1 MIDLPRMLLAALLGF
16 PQYIP
21 EAAGRLT
28 PDDFP
33 EGLGDL
39 YAAIDGTWSA
49 KGEMDVV
56 DILHRYPALKEA
68 VAACIDALEA
78 APVRV
83 TRSRVKEWVTALLEH
98 RALERFQALAVQAA
112 SPSTSYEDL
121 ADLYGRMGQALD
133 TDHPGEDFTPLG
145 DLIDDYIR
153 NLDQQPDYI
162 QTGIGPL
169 DRNLHILPGNFIL
182 IGGRPSAG
190 KTALSLQIA
199 VEMAK
204 QGRKVCY
211 FSLETSPQILAQ
223 RIIANQLYAP
233 LEQVKTKKV
242 PAAELDG
249 LSKLRKLPLYI
260 RSASGRNV
268 AWIRA
273 QALRM
278 KAQAVM
284 VDYVQIIRPDRFA
297 DRYQAITQISIGLHE
312 LAQTTGM
319 VVIGAAQL
327 SRNAAH
333 TLPTNADLKESG
345 QLEQDADAVLLLGSA
360 EDGRSVC
367 ILSKNKEGRVGEI
380 PPGLRQGAPAVFGGG
395 AVSRA
400 DIV

>member
-16 PQYIP
+16 PEYIP

-56 DILHRYPALKEA
+56 DVLHRYPDLKET
-68 VAACIDALEA
+68 VAACMDALDV
-78 APVRV
+78 APVKV
-83 TRSRVKEWVTALLEH
+83 TRSRVKEWVTALLER
-98 RALERFQALAVQAA
+98 RALERFQALAMQAA

-121 ADLYGRMGQALD
+121 ASLYGRMGQALD

-153 NLDQQPDYI
+153 NLDQQPNYI
-162 QTGIGPL
+162 PTGIGPL

-233 LEQVKTKKV
+233 LEQVKNKKV
-242 PAAELDG
+242 PAIELDG

-278 KAQAVM
+278 KAQVVM
-284 VDYVQIIRPDRFA
+284 VDYVQIIRPDRSG

-333 TLPTNADLKESG
+333 TLPSNADLKESG
-345 QLEQDADAVLLLGSA
+345 QLEQDADAVLLLGNA

-380 PPGLRQGAPAVFGGG
+380 PLAFDKERQRFLEVVP
-395 AVSRA
+395 
-400 DIV
+400 

>member
-49 KGEMDVV
+49 KGEIDVV
-56 DILHRYPALKEA
+56 DVLHHYPGLKEA
-68 VAACIDALEA
+68 VAACMDALDV
-78 APVRV
+78 APVKV
-83 TRSRVKEWVTALLEH
+83 TRSRVREWVTALLER

-121 ADLYGRMGQALD
+121 AALYGRMGQALD

-153 NLDQQPDYI
+153 NLDQQPNYI

-211 FSLETSPQILAQ
+211 FSLETSPRILAQ

-278 KAQAVM
+278 KAQVVM
-284 VDYVQIIRPDRFA
+284 VDYVQIIRPDRSG

-319 VVIGAAQL
+319 VVMGAAQL
-327 SRNAAH
+327 SRSAAH

-345 QLEQDADAVLLLGSA
+345 QLEQDADAVLLLGNA

-380 PPGLRQGAPAVFGGG
+380 PLAFDKERQRFLEVVP
-395 AVSRA
+395 
-400 DIV
+400 

>member
-39 YAAIDGTWSA
+39 YAALSGTWSA

-78 APVRV
+78 APVKV

-112 SPSTSYEDL
+112 SPTTSYEDL
-121 ADLYGRMGQALD
+121 AGLYGRMGQALD

-153 NLDQQPDYI
+153 SLDQQPNYI

-242 PAAELDG
+242 PAIELDG

-278 KAQAVM
+278 KAQVVM
-284 VDYVQIIRPDRFA
+284 VDYVQIIRPDRSGE
-297 DRYQAITQISIGLHE
+297 RYQAITQISIALHE

-333 TLPTNADLKESG
+333 TLPSNADLKDSG
-345 QLEQDADAVLLLGSA
+345 QLEQDADAVLLLGNA

-380 PPGLRQGAPAVFGGG
+380 PLAFDKERQRFLEVVP
-395 AVSRA
+395 
-400 DIV
+400 

>member
-49 KGEMDVV
+49 KGEIDVV
-56 DILHRYPALKEA
+56 DIIHHYPDLKEA
-68 VAACIDALEA
+68 VAACMDALDV
-78 APVRV
+78 APVKV
-83 TRSRVKEWVTALLEH
+83 TRSRVREWVTALLER

-121 ADLYGRMGQALD
+121 AGLYGRMGQALD

-153 NLDQQPDYI
+153 NLDQQPNYI
-162 QTGIGPL
+162 PTGIGPL

-233 LEQVKTKKV
+233 LEQVKNKKV

-249 LSKLRKLPLYI
+249 LSKLRQLPLYI

-278 KAQAVM
+278 KAQVVM
-284 VDYVQIIRPDRFA
+284 VDYVQIIRPDRSG

-345 QLEQDADAVLLLGSA
+345 QLEQDADAVLLLGNA

-380 PPGLRQGAPAVFGGG
+380 PLAFDKERQRFLEVVP
-395 AVSRA
+395 
-400 DIV
+400 

>member
-16 PQYIP
+16 PEYIP

-39 YAAIDGTWSA
+39 YAALSGTWSA

-56 DILHRYPALKEA
+56 DVLHRYPNLKET
-68 VAACIDALEA
+68 VAACMDALDV
-78 APVRV
+78 APVKV
-83 TRSRVKEWVTALLEH
+83 TRSRVREWVTALLER

-121 ADLYGRMGQALD
+121 AALYGRMGQALD

-153 NLDQQPDYI
+153 NLDQQPNYI
-162 QTGIGPL
+162 ATGIGPL

-233 LEQVKTKKV
+233 LEQVKNKNV

-249 LSKLRKLPLYI
+249 LSKLRQLPLYI

-278 KAQAVM
+278 KAQVVM
-284 VDYVQIIRPDRFA
+284 VDYVQIIRPDRSG

-345 QLEQDADAVLLLGSA
+345 QLEQDADAVLLLGNA

-380 PPGLRQGAPAVFGGG
+380 PLAFDKERQRFLEVVP
-395 AVSRA
+395 
-400 DIV
+400 

>member
-1 MIDLPRMLLAALLGF
+1 MIDLPKMLLAALLGF

-21 EAAGRLT
+21 EAVGRLT

-33 EGLGDL
+33 EGLSDL
-39 YAAIDGTWSA
+39 YAAVDGTWSA

-56 DILHRYPALKEA
+56 DVLHHYPNLKET
-68 VAACIDALEA
+68 VAACIDALDT
-78 APVRV
+78 APVQV
-83 TRSRVKEWVTALLEH
+83 TRSRVREWVTALLER
-98 RALERFQALAVQAA
+98 RALERFQTLAVQAA

-121 ADLYGRMGQALD
+121 AGLYGRMGQALD
-133 TDHPGEDFTPLG
+133 TDHPGEDFTPIG

-153 NLDQQPDYI
+153 SLDQQPNYI
-162 QTGIGPL
+162 PTGIGPL

-204 QGRKVCY
+204 QGRRVCY
-211 FSLETSPQILAQ
+211 FSLETSPQILTQ

-249 LSKLRKLPLYI
+249 LSKLRQLPLYI

-273 QALRM
+273 QAQRM
-278 KAQAVM
+278 KAQVAVI
-284 VDYVQIIRPDRFA
+284 DYVQIIRPDRSG
-297 DRYQAITQISIGLHE
+297 DRYQAITQISIALHE

-333 TLPTNADLKESG
+333 AMPSNADLKESG
-345 QLEQDADAVLLLGSA
+345 QLEQDADAVLLLGNA
-360 EDGRSVC
+360 DDGRSVC

-380 PPGLRQGAPAVFGGG
+380 PLAFDKERQRFLEVVP
-395 AVSRA
+395 
-400 DIV
+400 

>member
-56 DILHRYPALKEA
+56 DVLHRYPDLKEA
-68 VAACIDALEA
+68 VAACMDALDV
-78 APVRV
+78 APVKV
-83 TRSRVKEWVTALLEH
+83 NRSRVREWVTALLER
-98 RALERFQALAVQAA
+98 RALERFQSLAMQAA

-121 ADLYGRMGQALD
+121 AALYGRMGQALD
-133 TDHPGEDFTPLG
+133 TDHPGEDFTPIG

-153 NLDQQPDYI
+153 NLDQKPNYI
-162 QTGIGPL
+162 ATGIGPL

-278 KAQAVM
+278 KAQVVM
-284 VDYVQIIRPDRFA
+284 VDYVQIIRPDRSG

-319 VVIGAAQL
+319 VVMGAAQL

-345 QLEQDADAVLLLGSA
+345 QLEQDADAVLLLGNA

-380 PPGLRQGAPAVFGGG
+380 PLAFDKERQRFLEVVP
-395 AVSRA
+395 
-400 DIV
+400 

>member
-1 MIDLPRMLLAALLGF
+1 MIDLPKMLLAALLGF

-21 EAAGRLT
+21 EAVGRLT

-33 EGLGDL
+33 EGLSDL

-56 DILHRYPALKEA
+56 DVLHHYPNLKET
-68 VAACIDALEA
+68 VAACIDVLDT
-78 APVRV
+78 APVQV
-83 TRSRVKEWVTALLEH
+83 TRSRVREWVTALLER
-98 RALERFQALAVQAA
+98 RALERFQTLAVQAA

-121 ADLYGRMGQALD
+121 AGLYGRMGQALD

-153 NLDQQPDYI
+153 NLDQQPNYI
-162 QTGIGPL
+162 PTGIGPL

-211 FSLETSPQILAQ
+211 FSLETSPQILTQ

-249 LSKLRKLPLYI
+249 LSKLRQLPLYI

-273 QALRM
+273 QAQRM
-278 KAQAVM
+278 KAQVAVI
-284 VDYVQIIRPDRFA
+284 DYVQIIRPDRSG
-297 DRYQAITQISIGLHE
+297 DRYQAITQISIALHE

-333 TLPTNADLKESG
+333 AMPSNADLKESG
-345 QLEQDADAVLLLGSA
+345 QLEQDADAVLLLGNA
-360 EDGRSVC
+360 DDGRSVC

-380 PPGLRQGAPAVFGGG
+380 PLAFDKERQRFLEVVP
-395 AVSRA
+395 
-400 DIV
+400 

>member
-1 MIDLPRMLLAALLGF
+1 MIDLPKMLLAALLGF

-21 EAAGRLT
+21 EAVGRLT

-33 EGLGDL
+33 EGLSDL
-39 YAAIDGTWSA
+39 YAAVDGTWSA

-56 DILHRYPALKEA
+56 DVLHHYPNLKET
-68 VAACIDALEA
+68 VAACIDALDT
-78 APVRV
+78 APVQV
-83 TRSRVKEWVTALLEH
+83 TRSRVREWVTALLER
-98 RALERFQALAVQAA
+98 RALERFQTLSVQAA

-121 ADLYGRMGQALD
+121 AGLYGRMGQALD
-133 TDHPGEDFTPLG
+133 TDHPGEDFTPIG

-153 NLDQQPDYI
+153 SLDQQPNYI
-162 QTGIGPL
+162 PTGIGPL

-204 QGRKVCY
+204 QGRRVCY
-211 FSLETSPQILAQ
+211 FSLETSPQILTQ

-249 LSKLRKLPLYI
+249 LSKLRQLPLYI

-273 QALRM
+273 QAQRM
-278 KAQAVM
+278 KAQVAVI
-284 VDYVQIIRPDRFA
+284 DYVQIIRPDRSG
-297 DRYQAITQISIGLHE
+297 DRYQAITQISIALHE

-333 TLPTNADLKESG
+333 AMPSNADLKESG
-345 QLEQDADAVLLLGSA
+345 QLEQDADAVLLLGNA
-360 EDGRSVC
+360 DDGRSVC

-380 PPGLRQGAPAVFGGG
+380 PLAFDKERQRFLEVVP
-395 AVSRA
+395 
-400 DIV
+400 

>member
-33 EGLGDL
+33 DGLGDL
-39 YAAIDGTWSA
+39 YAALSGTWSA

-56 DILHRYPALKEA
+56 DVLHRYPNLKET
-68 VAACIDALEA
+68 VAACMDALDV
-78 APVRV
+78 APVKV
-83 TRSRVKEWVTALLEH
+83 TRSRVKEWVTALLE
-98 RALERFQALAVQAA
+98 RPALERFQALAVQAA

-121 ADLYGRMGQALD
+121 AALYGRMGQALD

-153 NLDQQPDYI
+153 NLDQQPNYI
-162 QTGIGPL
+162 PTGIGPL

-223 RIIANQLYAP
+223 RVIANQLYAP

-242 PAAELDG
+242 PAIELDG

-278 KAQAVM
+278 KAQVVM
-284 VDYVQIIRPDRFA
+284 VDYVQIIRPDRSG
-297 DRYQAITQISIGLHE
+297 DRYQAITQISIALHE

-319 VVIGAAQL
+319 VVMGAAQL

-333 TLPTNADLKESG
+333 TLPSNADLKESG
-345 QLEQDADAVLLLGSA
+345 QLEQDADAVLLLGNA

-380 PPGLRQGAPAVFGGG
+380 PLTFDKERQRFLEVVP
-395 AVSRA
+395 
-400 DIV
+400 

>member
-39 YAAIDGTWSA
+39 YAALSGTWSA
-49 KGEMDVV
+49 RGEIDVV
-56 DILHRYPALKEA
+56 DVLHRYPDLKET
-68 VAACIDALEA
+68 VAACMDALDV
-78 APVRV
+78 APVKV
-83 TRSRVKEWVTALLEH
+83 TRSRVKEWVTALLER

-121 ADLYGRMGQALD
+121 AALYGRMGQALD

-153 NLDQQPDYI
+153 NLDQQPNYI

-211 FSLETSPQILAQ
+211 FSLETSPRILAQ

-278 KAQAVM
+278 KAQVVM
-284 VDYVQIIRPDRFA
+284 VDYVQIIRPDRSG

-345 QLEQDADAVLLLGSA
+345 QLEQDADAVLLLGNA

-380 PPGLRQGAPAVFGGG
+380 PLAFDKERQRFLEVVP
-395 AVSRA
+395 
-400 DIV
+400 

>member
-1 MIDLPRMLLAALLGF
+1 MIDLPKMLLAALLGF

-21 EAAGRLT
+21 EAVGRLT

-33 EGLGDL
+33 EGLSDL
-39 YAAIDGTWSA
+39 YAAVDGTWSA

-56 DILHRYPALKEA
+56 DVLHHYPNLKET
-68 VAACIDALEA
+68 VAACIDVLDT
-78 APVRV
+78 APVQV
-83 TRSRVKEWVTALLEH
+83 TRSRVREWVTALLER
-98 RALERFQALAVQAA
+98 RALERFQTLAVQAA

-121 ADLYGRMGQALD
+121 AGLYGRMGQALD

-153 NLDQQPDYI
+153 SLDQQPNYI
-162 QTGIGPL
+162 PTGIGPL

-211 FSLETSPQILAQ
+211 FSLETSPQILTQ

-233 LEQVKTKKV
+233 LEQIKTKKV

-249 LSKLRKLPLYI
+249 LSKLRQLPLYI

-273 QALRM
+273 QAQRM
-278 KAQAVM
+278 KAQVAVI
-284 VDYVQIIRPDRFA
+284 DYVQIIRPDRSG
-297 DRYQAITQISIGLHE
+297 DRYQAITQVSIALHE

-333 TLPTNADLKESG
+333 AMPSNADLKESG
-345 QLEQDADAVLLLGSA
+345 QLEQDADAVLLLGNA
-360 EDGRSVC
+360 DDGHSVC

-380 PPGLRQGAPAVFGGG
+380 PLAFDKERQRFLEVVP
-395 AVSRA
+395 
-400 DIV
+400 

>member
-39 YAAIDGTWSA
+39 YAALSGTWSA
-49 KGEMDVV
+49 RGEMDVV
-56 DILHRYPALKEA
+56 DVLHRYPDLKET
-68 VAACIDALEA
+68 VAACMDALDV
-78 APVRV
+78 APVKV
-83 TRSRVKEWVTALLEH
+83 TRSRVKEWVTALLER
-98 RALERFQALAVQAA
+98 RALERFQALAMQAA

-121 ADLYGRMGQALD
+121 ASLYGRMGQALD

-153 NLDQQPDYI
+153 NLDQQPNYI
-162 QTGIGPL
+162 PTGIGPL

-278 KAQAVM
+278 KAQVAVI
-284 VDYVQIIRPDRFA
+284 DYVQIIRPDRSG

-333 TLPTNADLKESG
+333 TLPSNADLKESG
-345 QLEQDADAVLLLGSA
+345 QLEQDADAVLLLGNA

-380 PPGLRQGAPAVFGGG
+380 PLAFDKERQRFLEVVP
-395 AVSRA
+395 
-400 DIV
+400 

>member
-39 YAAIDGTWSA
+39 YAALSGTWSA
-49 KGEMDVV
+49 NGEMDVV

-121 ADLYGRMGQALD
+121 AGLYGRMGQALD

-204 QGRKVCY
+204 QGRRVCY

-233 LEQVKTKKV
+233 LEQVKNKKV

-260 RSASGRNV
+260 RSASERNV

-278 KAQAVM
+278 KAQVVM
-284 VDYVQIIRPDRFA
+284 VDYVQIIRPDRSG

-319 VVIGAAQL
+319 VVMGAAQL

-333 TLPTNADLKESG
+333 TLPSNADLKESG
-345 QLEQDADAVLLLGSA
+345 QLEQDDDAVLLLGNA

-380 PPGLRQGAPAVFGGG
+380 PLAFDKERQRFLEVVP
-395 AVSRA
+395 
-400 DIV
+400 

>member
-39 YAAIDGTWSA
+39 YAALSGTWSA

-112 SPSTSYEDL
+112 SPATSYEDL

-153 NLDQQPDYI
+153 SLDQQPNYI

-278 KAQAVM
+278 KAQVAVI
-284 VDYVQIIRPDRFA
+284 DYVQIIRPDRSA
-297 DRYQAITQISIGLHE
+297 DRYQAILHE

-333 TLPTNADLKESG
+333 TLPSNADLKDSG
-345 QLEQDADAVLLLGSA
+345 QLEQDADAVLLLGNA

-380 PPGLRQGAPAVFGGG
+380 PLAFDKERQRFLEVVP
-395 AVSRA
+395 
-400 DIV
+400 

>member
-49 KGEMDVV
+49 KGEIDVV
-56 DILHRYPALKEA
+56 DVLHRYPDLKET
-68 VAACIDALEA
+68 VAACMDALDV
-78 APVRV
+78 APVKV
-83 TRSRVKEWVTALLEH
+83 TRSRVKEWVTALLER

-121 ADLYGRMGQALD
+121 AALYGRMGQALD

-153 NLDQQPDYI
+153 NLDQQPNYI

-211 FSLETSPQILAQ
+211 FSLETSPRILAQ

-278 KAQAVM
+278 KAQVVM
-284 VDYVQIIRPDRFA
+284 VDYVQIIRPDRSG

-345 QLEQDADAVLLLGSA
+345 QLEQDADAVLLLGNA

-380 PPGLRQGAPAVFGGG
+380 PLAFDKEHQRFLEVVP
-395 AVSRA
+395 
-400 DIV
+400 

>member
-1 MIDLPRMLLAALLGF
+1 MIDLPKMLLAALLGF

-21 EAAGRLT
+21 EAVGRLT

-33 EGLGDL
+33 EGLSDL
-39 YAAIDGTWSA
+39 YAAVDGTWSA

-56 DILHRYPALKEA
+56 DVLHHYPNLKET
-68 VAACIDALEA
+68 VAACIGVLDT
-78 APVRV
+78 APVQV
-83 TRSRVKEWVTALLEH
+83 TRSRVKEWVTALLER
-98 RALERFQALAVQAA
+98 RALERFQTLAVQAA

-121 ADLYGRMGQALD
+121 AGLYGRMGQALD
-133 TDHPGEDFTPLG
+133 TDHPGEDFTPIG
-145 DLIDDYIR
+145 DLIDNYIR
-153 NLDQQPDYI
+153 NLDQQPNYI
-162 QTGIGPL
+162 PTGIGPL

-204 QGRKVCY
+204 QGWKVCY
-211 FSLETSPQILAQ
+211 FSLETSPQILTQ

-249 LSKLRKLPLYI
+249 LSKLRQLPLYI

-278 KAQAVM
+278 KAQVAVI
-284 VDYVQIIRPDRFA
+284 DYVQIIRPDRSG
-297 DRYQAITQISIGLHE
+297 DRYQAITQISIALHE

-333 TLPTNADLKESG
+333 AMPSNADLKESG
-345 QLEQDADAVLLLGSA
+345 QLEQDADAVLLLGNA
-360 EDGRSVC
+360 DDGRSVC

-380 PPGLRQGAPAVFGGG
+380 PLAFDKERQRFLEVVP
-395 AVSRA
+395 
-400 DIV
+400 

>member
-16 PQYIP
+16 PEYIP

-39 YAAIDGTWSA
+39 YAALSGTWSA
-49 KGEMDVV
+49 KGEIDVV
-56 DILHRYPALKEA
+56 DVLHRYPDLKEA
-68 VAACIDALEA
+68 VAACMDALDV
-78 APVRV
+78 APVQV
-83 TRSRVKEWVTALLEH
+83 TRSRVREWVTALLER

-121 ADLYGRMGQALD
+121 AALYGRMGQALD

-153 NLDQQPDYI
+153 NLDQQPNYI
-162 QTGIGPL
+162 PTGIGPL

-233 LEQVKTKKV
+233 LEQVKNKKV
-242 PAAELDG
+242 PAIELDG
-249 LSKLRKLPLYI
+249 LSKLRQLPLYI

-278 KAQAVM
+278 KAQVVM
-284 VDYVQIIRPDRFA
+284 VDYVQIIRPDRSG

-345 QLEQDADAVLLLGSA
+345 QLEQDADAVLLLGNA

-380 PPGLRQGAPAVFGGG
+380 PLAFDKERQRFLEVVP
-395 AVSRA
+395 
-400 DIV
+400 

>member
-1 MIDLPRMLLAALLGF
+1 MIDLPKMLLAALLGF

-21 EAAGRLT
+21 EAVGRLT

-33 EGLGDL
+33 EGLSDL
-39 YAAIDGTWSA
+39 YAAVDGTWSA

-56 DILHRYPALKEA
+56 DVLHHYPNLKET
-68 VAACIDALEA
+68 VAACIDVLDT
-78 APVRV
+78 APVQV
-83 TRSRVKEWVTALLEH
+83 TRSRVREWVTALLER
-98 RALERFQALAVQAA
+98 RALERFQTLAVQAA

-121 ADLYGRMGQALD
+121 AGLYGRMGQALD
-133 TDHPGEDFTPLG
+133 TDHPDEDFTPLG

-153 NLDQQPDYI
+153 NLDQQPNYI
-162 QTGIGPL
+162 PTGIGPL

-204 QGRKVCY
+204 QGRRVCY
-211 FSLETSPQILAQ
+211 FSLETSPQILTQ

-249 LSKLRKLPLYI
+249 LSKLRQLPLYI

-273 QALRM
+273 QAQRM
-278 KAQAVM
+278 KAQVAVI
-284 VDYVQIIRPDRFA
+284 DYVQIIRPDRSG
-297 DRYQAITQISIGLHE
+297 DRYQAITQISIALHE

-333 TLPTNADLKESG
+333 AMPSNADLKESG
-345 QLEQDADAVLLLGSA
+345 QLEQDADAVLLLGNA
-360 EDGRSVC
+360 EEGRSVC

-380 PPGLRQGAPAVFGGG
+380 PLAFDKERQRFLEVVP
-395 AVSRA
+395 
-400 DIV
+400 

>member
-33 EGLGDL
+33 EGLRDL
-39 YAAIDGTWSA
+39 YAALSGTWSA

-56 DILHRYPALKEA
+56 DVLHRYPDLKET
-68 VAACIDALEA
+68 VAACMDALDV
-78 APVRV
+78 APVKV
-83 TRSRVKEWVTALLEH
+83 TRSRVREWVTALLER

-112 SPSTSYEDL
+112 SPSTSYDDL
-121 ADLYGRMGQALD
+121 AALYGRMGQALD

-153 NLDQQPDYI
+153 NLDQQPNYI
-162 QTGIGPL
+162 PTGIGPL

-211 FSLETSPQILAQ
+211 FSLETSPRILAQ

-249 LSKLRKLPLYI
+249 LSKLRQLPLYI

-278 KAQAVM
+278 KAQVAVI
-284 VDYVQIIRPDRFA
+284 DYVQIIRPDRSG

-333 TLPTNADLKESG
+333 TLPSNADLKESG
-345 QLEQDADAVLLLGSA
+345 QLEQDADAVLLLGNA

-380 PPGLRQGAPAVFGGG
+380 PLAFDKERQRFLEVVP
-395 AVSRA
+395 
-400 DIV
+400 

>member
-33 EGLGDL
+33 EGLSDL
-39 YAAIDGTWSA
+39 YAALSGTWSA

-78 APVRV
+78 APVKV
-83 TRSRVKEWVTALLEH
+83 TRSRVKEWVTALLER

-121 ADLYGRMGQALD
+121 AGLYGRMGQALD
-133 TDHPGEDFTPLG
+133 TDHPGEDFTPIG

-153 NLDQQPDYI
+153 NLDQQPNYI
-162 QTGIGPL
+162 PTGIGPL

-242 PAAELDG
+242 PANQLDG

-278 KAQAVM
+278 KAQVVM
-284 VDYVQIIRPDRFA
+284 VDYVQIIRPDRSA

-345 QLEQDADAVLLLGSA
+345 QLEQDADAVLLLGNA

-380 PPGLRQGAPAVFGGG
+380 PLAFDKERQRFLEVVP
-395 AVSRA
+395 
-400 DIV
+400 

>member
-16 PQYIP
+16 PEYIP

-39 YAAIDGTWSA
+39 YAALSGTWSA
-49 KGEMDVV
+49 KGEIDVV
-56 DILHRYPALKEA
+56 DVLHRYPDLKEA
-68 VAACIDALEA
+68 VAACMDALDV
-78 APVRV
+78 APVQV
-83 TRSRVKEWVTALLEH
+83 TRSRVREWVTALLER

-121 ADLYGRMGQALD
+121 AALYGRMGQALD

-153 NLDQQPDYI
+153 NLDQQPNYI
-162 QTGIGPL
+162 PTGIGPL

-233 LEQVKTKKV
+233 LEQVKNKKV

-278 KAQAVM
+278 KAQVVM
-284 VDYVQIIRPDRFA
+284 VDYVQIIRPDRSG

-319 VVIGAAQL
+319 VVMGAAQL

-333 TLPTNADLKESG
+333 TLPSNADLKESG
-345 QLEQDADAVLLLGSA
+345 QLEQDADAVLLLGNA

-380 PPGLRQGAPAVFGGG
+380 PLAFDKERQRFLEVVP
-395 AVSRA
+395 
-400 DIV
+400 

>member
-1 MIDLPRMLLAALLGF
+1 MIDLPKMLLAALLGF

-21 EAAGRLT
+21 EAVGRLT

-33 EGLGDL
+33 EGLSDL
-39 YAAIDGTWSA
+39 YAAVDGTWSA

-56 DILHRYPALKEA
+56 DVLHHYPNLKET
-68 VAACIDALEA
+68 VAACIDALDT
-78 APVRV
+78 APVQV
-83 TRSRVKEWVTALLEH
+83 TRSRVREWVTALLER
-98 RALERFQALAVQAA
+98 RALERFQTLAVQAA

-121 ADLYGRMGQALD
+121 AALYGRMGQALD
-133 TDHPGEDFTPLG
+133 TDHLGEDFTPIG

-153 NLDQQPDYI
+153 NLDQQPNYI
-162 QTGIGPL
+162 PTGIGPL

-204 QGRKVCY
+204 QGRRVCY

-249 LSKLRKLPLYI
+249 LSKLRQLPLYI

-273 QALRM
+273 QAQRM
-278 KAQAVM
+278 KAQVAVI
-284 VDYVQIIRPDRFA
+284 DYVQIIRPDRSG
-297 DRYQAITQISIGLHE
+297 DRYQAITQISIALHE

-333 TLPTNADLKESG
+333 AMPSNADLKESG
-345 QLEQDADAVLLLGSA
+345 QLEQDADAVLLLGNA
-360 EDGRSVC
+360 DDGRSVC

-380 PPGLRQGAPAVFGGG
+380 PLAFDKERQRFLEVVP
-395 AVSRA
+395 
-400 DIV
+400 

>member
-21 EAAGRLT
+21 EAVGRLT

-33 EGLGDL
+33 EGLSDL
-39 YAAIDGTWSA
+39 YAAVDGTWSA
-49 KGEMDVV
+49 KGEIDVV
-56 DILHRYPALKEA
+56 DVLHHYPNLKET
-68 VAACIDALEA
+68 VAACMDALDV
-78 APVRV
+78 APVKV
-83 TRSRVKEWVTALLEH
+83 TRSRVREWVTALLER
-98 RALERFQALAVQAA
+98 RALERFQTLAVQAA

-121 ADLYGRMGQALD
+121 AGLYGRMGQALD
-133 TDHPGEDFTPLG
+133 TDHPDEDFTPIG

-153 NLDQQPDYI
+153 NLDQQPNYI
-162 QTGIGPL
+162 PTGIGPL

-211 FSLETSPQILAQ
+211 FSLETSPQILTQ

-249 LSKLRKLPLYI
+249 LSKLRQLPLYI

-273 QALRM
+273 QAQRM
-278 KAQAVM
+278 KAQVAVI
-284 VDYVQIIRPDRFA
+284 DYVQIIRPDRSG
-297 DRYQAITQISIGLHE
+297 DRYQAITQISIALHE

-333 TLPTNADLKESG
+333 AMPSNADLKESG
-345 QLEQDADAVLLLGSA
+345 QLEQDADAVLLLGNA
-360 EDGRSVC
+360 DDGRSVC

-380 PPGLRQGAPAVFGGG
+380 PLAFDKERQRFLEVVP
-395 AVSRA
+395 
-400 DIV
+400 

>member
-16 PQYIP
+16 PEYIP

-56 DILHRYPALKEA
+56 DVLHRYPNLKET
-68 VAACIDALEA
+68 VAACMDALDV
-78 APVRV
+78 APVKV
-83 TRSRVKEWVTALLEH
+83 TRSRVREWVTALLER

-121 ADLYGRMGQALD
+121 AALYGRMGQALD

-153 NLDQQPDYI
+153 NLDQQPNYI
-162 QTGIGPL
+162 ATGIGPL

-211 FSLETSPQILAQ
+211 FSLETSPRILAQ
-223 RIIANQLYAP
+223 RIIANQLYTP
-233 LEQVKTKKV
+233 LEQVKNKKV
-242 PAAELDG
+242 PAIELDG

-278 KAQAVM
+278 KAQVVM
-284 VDYVQIIRPDRFA
+284 VDYVQIIRPDRSG
-297 DRYQAITQISIGLHE
+297 DRYQAITQISIALHE

-319 VVIGAAQL
+319 VVMGAAQL

-333 TLPTNADLKESG
+333 TLPSNADLKESG
-345 QLEQDADAVLLLGSA
+345 QLEQDADAVLLLGNA

-380 PPGLRQGAPAVFGGG
+380 PLAFDKERQRFLEVVP
-395 AVSRA
+395 
-400 DIV
+400 

>member
-39 YAAIDGTWSA
+39 YAALSGTWSA

-78 APVRV
+78 APVKV

-98 RALERFQALAVQAA
+98 RALERFQSLAMQAA
-112 SPSTSYEDL
+112 SPATSYEDL

-204 QGRKVCY
+204 QGRRVCY

-278 KAQAVM
+278 KAQVVM
-284 VDYVQIIRPDRFA
+284 VDYVQIIRPDRSA

-333 TLPTNADLKESG
+333 TLPTNADLKDSG
-345 QLEQDADAVLLLGSA
+345 QLEQDADAVLLLGNA

-380 PPGLRQGAPAVFGGG
+380 PLAFDKERQRFLEVVP
-395 AVSRA
+395 
-400 DIV
+400 

>member
-56 DILHRYPALKEA
+56 DVLHRYPDLKEA
-68 VAACIDALEA
+68 VAACMDALDV
-78 APVRV
+78 APVKV
-83 TRSRVKEWVTALLEH
+83 NRSRVREWVTALLER
-98 RALERFQALAVQAA
+98 RALERFQSLAMQAA

-121 ADLYGRMGQALD
+121 AALYGRMGQALD
-133 TDHPGEDFTPLG
+133 TDHPGEDFTPIG

-153 NLDQQPDYI
+153 NLDQKPNYI
-162 QTGIGPL
+162 ATGIGPL

-204 QGRKVCY
+204 QSRKVCY

-278 KAQAVM
+278 KAQVVM
-284 VDYVQIIRPDRFA
+284 VDYVQIIRPDRSG

-319 VVIGAAQL
+319 VVMGAAQL

-345 QLEQDADAVLLLGSA
+345 QLEQDADAVLLLGNA

-380 PPGLRQGAPAVFGGG
+380 PLAFDKERQRFLEVAP
-395 AVSRA
+395 
-400 DIV
+400 

>member
-1 MIDLPRMLLAALLGF
+1 MIDLPKMLLAALLGF

-21 EAAGRLT
+21 EAVGRLT

-33 EGLGDL
+33 EDLIDL
-39 YAAIDGTWSA
+39 YAAVDGTWSA

-56 DILHRYPALKEA
+56 DVLHHYPNLKET
-68 VAACIDALEA
+68 VAACIDVLDT
-78 APVRV
+78 APVQV
-83 TRSRVKEWVTALLEH
+83 TRSRVREWVTALLER
-98 RALERFQALAVQAA
+98 RALERFQTLAVQAA

-121 ADLYGRMGQALD
+121 AGLYGRMGQALD
-133 TDHPGEDFTPLG
+133 TDHPDEDFTPLG

-153 NLDQQPDYI
+153 NLDQQPNYI
-162 QTGIGPL
+162 PTGIGPL

-204 QGRKVCY
+204 QGRRVCY

-249 LSKLRKLPLYI
+249 LSKLRQLPLYI

-273 QALRM
+273 QAQRM
-278 KAQAVM
+278 KAQVAVI
-284 VDYVQIIRPDRFA
+284 DYIQIIRPDRSG

-333 TLPTNADLKESG
+333 AMPSNADLKESG
-345 QLEQDADAVLLLGSA
+345 QLEQDADAVLLLGNA
-360 EDGRSVC
+360 DDGRSVC

-380 PPGLRQGAPAVFGGG
+380 PLAFDKERQRFLEVVP
-395 AVSRA
+395 
-400 DIV
+400 

>member
-39 YAAIDGTWSA
+39 YAALSGTWSA

-78 APVRV
+78 APVKV

-121 ADLYGRMGQALD
+121 AGLYGRMGQALD

-153 NLDQQPDYI
+153 SLDQQPNYI

-204 QGRKVCY
+204 QGRKICY

-278 KAQAVM
+278 KAQVVM
-284 VDYVQIIRPDRFA
+284 VDYVQIIRPDRSA

-333 TLPTNADLKESG
+333 TLPTNADLKDSG

-380 PPGLRQGAPAVFGGG
+380 PLAFDKERQRFLEVVP
-395 AVSRA
+395 
-400 DIV
+400 

>member
-39 YAAIDGTWSA
+39 YAALSGTWSA

-78 APVRV
+78 APVKV
-83 TRSRVKEWVTALLEH
+83 TRSRVKEWVTALLER

-121 ADLYGRMGQALD
+121 AALYGRMGQALD

-153 NLDQQPDYI
+153 NLDQQPNYI

-233 LEQVKTKKV
+233 LEQVKTKTV
-242 PAAELDG
+242 PAIELDG

-278 KAQAVM
+278 KAQVVM
-284 VDYVQIIRPDRFA
+284 VDYVQIIRPDRSG
-297 DRYQAITQISIGLHE
+297 DRYQAITQISIALHE

-319 VVIGAAQL
+319 VVMGAAQL

-345 QLEQDADAVLLLGSA
+345 QLEQDADAVLLLGNA

-380 PPGLRQGAPAVFGGG
+380 PMAFEKERQRFLEVVP
-395 AVSRA
+395 
-400 DIV
+400 

>member
-39 YAAIDGTWSA
+39 YAALSGTWSA

-78 APVRV
+78 APVKV

-112 SPSTSYEDL
+112 SPTTSYEDL

-260 RSASGRNV
+260 RSAAGRNV

-273 QALRM
+273 QAQRM
-278 KAQAVM
+278 KAQVAVI
-284 VDYVQIIRPDRFA
+284 DYVQIIRPDRSA
-297 DRYQAITQISIGLHE
+297 DRYQAITQISIALHE

-333 TLPTNADLKESG
+333 TLPSNADLKDSG

-380 PPGLRQGAPAVFGGG
+380 PLAFDKERQRFLEVVP
-395 AVSRA
+395 
-400 DIV
+400 

>member
-16 PQYIP
+16 PEYIP

-56 DILHRYPALKEA
+56 DVLHRYPDLKET
-68 VAACIDALEA
+68 VAACMDALDV
-78 APVRV
+78 APVKV
-83 TRSRVKEWVTALLEH
+83 NRSRVREWVTALLER
-98 RALERFQALAVQAA
+98 RALERFQTLAVQAA

-121 ADLYGRMGQALD
+121 AALYGRMGQALD
-133 TDHPGEDFTPLG
+133 TDHPGEDFTPIG

-153 NLDQQPDYI
+153 NLDQQPGYI
-162 QTGIGPL
+162 PTGIGPL

-249 LSKLRKLPLYI
+249 LSKLRQLPLYI

-273 QALRM
+273 QAQRM
-278 KAQAVM
+278 KAQVVM
-284 VDYVQIIRPDRFA
+284 VDYVQIIRPDRSA
-297 DRYQAITQISIGLHE
+297 DRYQAITQISIALHE

-333 TLPTNADLKESG
+333 TLPTNADLKDSG

-380 PPGLRQGAPAVFGGG
+380 PLAFDKERQRFLEVVP
-395 AVSRA
+395 
-400 DIV
+400 

>member
-39 YAAIDGTWSA
+39 YAALSGTWSA

-121 ADLYGRMGQALD
+121 AGLYGRMGQALD

-204 QGRKVCY
+204 QGRRVCY

-233 LEQVKTKKV
+233 LEQVKNKKV

-260 RSASGRNV
+260 RSASERNV

-278 KAQAVM
+278 KAQVVM
-284 VDYVQIIRPDRFA
+284 VDYVQIIRPDRSG

-319 VVIGAAQL
+319 VVMGAAQL

-333 TLPTNADLKESG
+333 TLPSNADLKESG
-345 QLEQDADAVLLLGSA
+345 QLEQDADAVLLLGNA

-380 PPGLRQGAPAVFGGG
+380 PLAFDKERQRFLEVVP
-395 AVSRA
+395 
-400 DIV
+400 

>member
-16 PQYIP
+16 PEYIP

-39 YAAIDGTWSA
+39 YAALSGTWSA
-49 KGEMDVV
+49 KGEIDVV
-56 DILHRYPALKEA
+56 DVLHRYPNLKET
-68 VAACIDALEA
+68 VAACMDALDV
-78 APVRV
+78 APVKV
-83 TRSRVKEWVTALLEH
+83 TRSRVREWVTALLER
-98 RALERFQALAVQAA
+98 RALERFQSLAMQAA

-121 ADLYGRMGQALD
+121 AALYGRMGQALD

-153 NLDQQPDYI
+153 NLDQQPNYI
-162 QTGIGPL
+162 PTGIGPL

-242 PAAELDG
+242 PAAELDS

-260 RSASGRNV
+260 RSAAGRNV

-278 KAQAVM
+278 KAQVVM
-284 VDYVQIIRPDRFA
+284 VDYVQIIRPDRSG

-345 QLEQDADAVLLLGSA
+345 QLEQDADAVLLLGNA

-380 PPGLRQGAPAVFGGG
+380 PLAFDKERQRFLEVVP
-395 AVSRA
+395 
-400 DIV
+400 

>member
-56 DILHRYPALKEA
+56 DVLHRYPDLKEA
-68 VAACIDALEA
+68 VAACMDALDV
-78 APVRV
+78 APVKV
-83 TRSRVKEWVTALLEH
+83 NRSRVREWVTALLER
-98 RALERFQALAVQAA
+98 RALERFQSLAMQAA

-121 ADLYGRMGQALD
+121 AALYGRMGQALD
-133 TDHPGEDFTPLG
+133 TDHPGEDFTPIG

-153 NLDQQPDYI
+153 GLDQQPNYI
-162 QTGIGPL
+162 PTGIGPL

-211 FSLETSPQILAQ
+211 FSLETSPQILTQ

-242 PAAELDG
+242 PASELDG
-249 LSKLRKLPLYI
+249 LSKLRQLPLYI

-273 QALRM
+273 QAQRM
-278 KAQAVM
+278 KAQVAVI
-284 VDYVQIIRPDRFA
+284 DYVQIIRPDRSG

-333 TLPTNADLKESG
+333 TLPSNADLKESG
-345 QLEQDADAVLLLGSA
+345 QLEQDADAVLLLGNA

-380 PPGLRQGAPAVFGGG
+380 PLAFDKERQRFLEVVP
-395 AVSRA
+395 
-400 DIV
+400 

>member
-78 APVRV
+78 APVKV
-83 TRSRVKEWVTALLEH
+83 TRSRVKEWVTALLER
-98 RALERFQALAVQAA
+98 RALERFQSLAMQAA
-112 SPSTSYEDL
+112 SPATSYEDL

-242 PAAELDG
+242 PAIELDG

-278 KAQAVM
+278 KAQVAVI
-284 VDYVQIIRPDRFA
+284 DYVQIIRPDRSG

-333 TLPTNADLKESG
+333 TLPSNADLKESG
-345 QLEQDADAVLLLGSA
+345 QLEQDADAVLLLGSD
-360 EDGRSVC
+360 ENGRDVC
-367 ILSKNKEGRVGEI
+367 ILSKNKEGRIGEI
-380 PPGLRQGAPAVFGGG
+380 PIAFEKERQRFLEVVP
-395 AVSRA
+395 
-400 DIV
+400 

>member
-16 PQYIP
+16 PEYIP

-56 DILHRYPALKEA
+56 DVLHRYPNLKEA
-68 VAACIDALEA
+68 VAACMDALDV
-78 APVRV
+78 APVKV
-83 TRSRVKEWVTALLEH
+83 TRSRVREWVTALLER

-112 SPSTSYEDL
+112 SPSTSYDDL
-121 ADLYGRMGQALD
+121 AALYGRMGQALD

-153 NLDQQPDYI
+153 NLDQQPGYI
-162 QTGIGPL
+162 PTGIGPL

-211 FSLETSPQILAQ
+211 FSLETSPQILTQ

-249 LSKLRKLPLYI
+249 LSRLRKLPLYI

-273 QALRM
+273 QALRI
-278 KAQAVM
+278 KAQVVM
-284 VDYVQIIRPDRFA
+284 VDYVQIIRPDRSG

-319 VVIGAAQL
+319 VVMGAAQL

-333 TLPTNADLKESG
+333 TLPSNADLKESG
-345 QLEQDADAVLLLGSA
+345 QLEQDADAVLLLGNA

-380 PPGLRQGAPAVFGGG
+380 PLAFDKERQRFLEVVP
-395 AVSRA
+395 
-400 DIV
+400 

>member
-39 YAAIDGTWSA
+39 YAALSGTWSA

-83 TRSRVKEWVTALLEH
+83 TRSRVKEWVTALLER

-112 SPSTSYEDL
+112 SPATSYEDL
-121 ADLYGRMGQALD
+121 AGLYGRMGQALD

-153 NLDQQPDYI
+153 SLDQQPNYI

-273 QALRM
+273 QAQRM

-284 VDYVQIIRPDRFA
+284 VDYVQIIRPDRSG
-297 DRYQAITQISIGLHE
+297 DRYQAITQISIALHE

-345 QLEQDADAVLLLGSA
+345 QLEQDADAVLLLGNA

-380 PPGLRQGAPAVFGGG
+380 PLAFDKERQRFLEVVP
-395 AVSRA
+395 
-400 DIV
+400 

>member
-39 YAAIDGTWSA
+39 YAALSGTWSA
-49 KGEMDVV
+49 RGEMDVV
-56 DILHRYPALKEA
+56 DVLHRYPDLKET
-68 VAACIDALEA
+68 VAACMDALDV
-78 APVRV
+78 APVKV
-83 TRSRVKEWVTALLEH
+83 TRSRVKEWVTALLER
-98 RALERFQALAVQAA
+98 RALERFQALAMQAA

-121 ADLYGRMGQALD
+121 ASLYGRMGQALD

-153 NLDQQPDYI
+153 NLDQQPNYI
-162 QTGIGPL
+162 PTGIGPL

-278 KAQAVM
+278 KAQVAVI
-284 VDYVQIIRPDRFA
+284 DYVQIIRPDRSG

-333 TLPTNADLKESG
+333 TLPSNADLKESG
-345 QLEQDADAVLLLGSA
+345 QLEQDADAVLLLGSD
-360 EDGRSVC
+360 ENGRDVC
-367 ILSKNKEGRVGEI
+367 ILSKNKEGRIGEI
-380 PPGLRQGAPAVFGGG
+380 PIAFEKERQRFLEVVP
-395 AVSRA
+395 
-400 DIV
+400 